1 MRITRENGRK
11 GLCLVMVMDEYSG
24 DFSKHNYN
32 HLVIYTCGSGEEEG
46 TVTEVA
52 ESGGAS
58 PGLPQ
63 VNDFDRVIESS
74 WTYKM
79 GIIPSLST
87 S

>member
-1 MRITRENGRK
+1 MRIMRENGRK
-11 GLCLVMVMDEYSG
+11 GLCLVIVMDAYSG
-24 DFSKHNYN
+24 DFSKHNN
-32 HLVIYTCGSGEEEG
+32 HLVIYTCASVEEEG
-46 TVTEVA
+46 TMAQVA
-52 ESGGAS
+52 EKGGAS
-58 PGLPQ
+58 PGLHQ